1 MKICA
6 AGAISSAIRIQSMIA
21 HPADPKPEDFKGYF
35 AIILYGI
42 RRPNVLAFSAIAF
55 MSGQAT
61 MLI

>member
-1 MKICA
+1 
-6 AGAISSAIRIQSMIA
+6 MIA

-55 MSGQAT
+55 KSGQASR
-61 MLI
+61 LILKKYLPHRQGL